1 MGRDW
6 KEQRT
11 AFHLV
16 TGAMGL
22 ALAAMPWVFDGVGG
36 PLAIWSAVFAGAL
49 VMRLGFSAALTFC
62 EWKVWA
68 EAAVGAWL
76 LAVPW
81 LQHWDGQ
88 LRLTCAHVIVGAA
101 VVAVAAAEIRH
112 RKGGRTPLRGSRAQA
127 TQPC

>member
-11 AFHLV
+11 TFHLV

-22 ALAAMPWVFDGVGG
+22 ALTAMPWLFDEVGG
-36 PLAIWSAVFAGAL
+36 PLAVWSAVFGGAL
-49 VMRLGFSAALTFC
+49 VMRLGFSGALRFC
-62 EWKVWA
+62 EWKLWA
-68 EAAVGAWL
+68 QAVVGAWL

-88 LRLTCAHVIVGAA
+88 LRLTCAHVIVGAV
-101 VVAVAAAEIRH
+101 VVALAAAEIRNA
-112 RKGGRTPLRGSRAQA
+112 KAGRTSLRGSRPQA
-127 TQPC
+127 AQPC

>member
-11 AFHLV
+11 TLHLV
-16 TGAMGL
+16 TGALGL
-22 ALAAMPWVFDGVGG
+22 VLAAMPWLYVDAGG
-36 PLAIWSAVFAGAL
+36 PLATWSAVFAGAL
-49 VMRLGFSAALTFC
+49 VMRLGFSAALMFC
-62 EWKVWA
+62 EWKAWA
-68 EAAVGAWL
+68 QAAAGAWL

-101 VVAVAAAEIRH
+101 VVAVATAEIRY
-112 RKGGRTPLRGSRAQA
+112 RKGGRTALRGRRVQA